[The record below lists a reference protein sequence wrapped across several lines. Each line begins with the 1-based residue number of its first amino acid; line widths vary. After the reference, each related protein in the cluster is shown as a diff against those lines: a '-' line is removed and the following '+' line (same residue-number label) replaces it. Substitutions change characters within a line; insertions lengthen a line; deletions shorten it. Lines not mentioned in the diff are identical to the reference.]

1 MEVIKL
7 SVGEDVNL
15 SPADF
20 IGKLIFERHEE
31 LYTA

>member
-15 SPADF
+15 SFADF
-20 IGKLIFERHEE
+20 IGKLIFESLE
-31 LYTA
+31 